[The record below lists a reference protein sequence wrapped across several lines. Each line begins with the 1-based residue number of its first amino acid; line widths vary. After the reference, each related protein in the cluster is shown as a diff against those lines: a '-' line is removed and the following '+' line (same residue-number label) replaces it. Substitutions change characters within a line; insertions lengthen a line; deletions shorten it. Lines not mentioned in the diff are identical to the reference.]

1 MFLVEFGARGPDSFA
16 LGVGLF
22 AWTNAGLPYLILNKY
37 KEGKG
42 N

>member
-16 LGVGLF
+16 LGIGLF
-22 AWTNAGLPYLILNKY
+22 AWTNAGLAYLFKNKY
-37 KEGKG
+37 KEGKR